1 MLACPLA
8 NLAVLGIAVN
18 RLSMDGSAGGE
29 PSVFFSSSLLRVQA
43 SEQKGRYLVST
54 KKISSGELIFETR
67 AYSIA
72 IHPSYR
78 KKCCINCLSYFD
90 TLLTRPCQ
98 ECKKG
103 TSSPLSLILN
113 RIFNSYSMIV
123 WYCSEECA
131 RKDGQEHL
139 NKAATMRH
147 GAGTLSCTIMKRLP
161 TLWRHDKDNEVFVL
175 NVGLLL
181 CRKILERNGI
191 ERGGSGEGE
200 NVIREA
206 RTADADNAGIYSP
219 PPTFKDVL
227 NLVSHLDNLEEKTN
241 TYLAIAKCV

>member
-1 MLACPLA
+1 
-8 NLAVLGIAVN
+8 
-18 RLSMDGSAGGE
+18 
-29 PSVFFSSSLLRVQA
+29 
-43 SEQKGRYLVST
+43 
-54 KKISSGELIFETR
+54 
-67 AYSIA
+67 
-72 IHPSYR
+72 
-78 KKCCINCLSYFD
+78 
-90 TLLTRPCQ
+90 
-98 ECKKG
+98 
-103 TSSPLSLILN
+103 
-113 RIFNSYSMIV
+113 
-123 WYCSEECA
+123 
-131 RKDGQEHL
+131 
-139 NKAATMRH
+139 
-147 GAGTLSCTIMKRLP
+147 MKRLS